1 MNNKKVSPIKVLLH
15 IFLIFLTG
23 GLWGLY
29 LLVRFLVK

>member
-1 MNNKKVSPIKVLLH
+1 MSKKVSPIKVLFH

-29 LLVRFLVK
+29 LLVRALVK